1 MQAIVLMALAAL
13 WVDALQAI
21 AFRHCLPFVGGGRIT
36 TSRRTAEAMTNR
48 WMWFSHVTPSK
59 RSRSRD
65 APLMSSPTVGD
76 ASAAKGRPIAVPGTL
91 LRQVTACC
99 AAGIGDGPGQ
109 PRDARPAPS
118 GARAPR
124 AVHPDHVHA
133 VERVHGNAWL
143 DGLILVG
150 VNEPGRCSEEV
161 VKGLRWVGRIP
172 ASRESGLRRGRERA
186 TATGAQVRGDQPRPK
201 RGQQDDDGGS
211 LC

>member
-1 MQAIVLMALAAL
+1 
-13 WVDALQAI
+13 
-21 AFRHCLPFVGGGRIT
+21 
-36 TSRRTAEAMTNR
+36 
-48 WMWFSHVTPSK
+48 
-59 RSRSRD
+59 
-65 APLMSSPTVGD
+65 MSSPTVGD

-99 AAGIGDGPGQ
+99 AADIGDGPGQ
-109 PRDARPAPS
+109 PRD
-118 GARAPR
+118 ARAPR

-172 ASRESGLRRGRERA
+172 ASRGSGLRRGRERA
-186 TATGAQVRGDQPRPK
+186 AAAGAQVRGDQPRPK
-201 RGQQDDDGGS
+201 RGKRGQQDDDGGS